1 VTAGDAPRTIVHLV
15 ASILSRVCF
24 SLRVENARAVPRR
37 GPCVVAAN
45 HAGYLDPVLL
55 QMGTPRPLR
64 YLVTSDFFDVRFAR
78 PFFRLAGSIR
88 VPESGLARETLR
100 AAQAVLEHG
109 GAVGIFPEGQLTRTG
124 VTGPFRPGA
133 AFLAARARAPVVPA
147 FIEGSFRV
155 WPRGCR
161 FPRQAE
167 VRIRFGTP
175 ISLSDPRDD
184 RRIREAVLGLAAL
197 RDAPHSGS
205 DS

>member
-1 VTAGDAPRTIVHLV
+1 MIAGDAPRTIAHLV
-15 ASILSRVCF
+15 SAILSRIF
-24 SLRVENARAVPRR
+24 LSLRVENAGAVPRS
-37 GPCVVAAN
+37 GPCVVVAN
-45 HAGYLDPVLL
+45 HGGYLDPILL

-64 YLVTSDFFDVRFAR
+64 YLVTSDFFDVRLAR

-88 VPESGLARETLR
+88 VPEGGLARETLR
-100 AAQAVLEHG
+100 AAQAVLEAG
-109 GAVGIFPEGQLTRTG
+109 GAVGIFPEGQLSRTG
-124 VTGPFRPGA
+124 ATGPFRPGA

-155 WPRGCR
+155 WPKGCR

-184 RRIREAVLGLAAL
+184 RRIREAV
-197 RDAPHSGS
+197 
-205 DS
+205 